1 MQRRTL
7 SVGAGLA
14 LAVVVLWSGTGTA
27 DDPPPIVVP
36 KDIREAV
43 TKMADA
49 VGKGEKIDKDAAAF
63 FKGHE
68 KDLKKTMWVFK
79 PREEDGTGGL
89 GVGPEPRKYKPD
101 GIEVLLY
108 NQLGPR
114 PNMQLDPKKH
124 GADLNRI
131 ADVALAMAEI
141 TDHYAPA
148 KKVDDKDP
156 AIWKSS
162 TAEMKKA
169 AAELK
174 AAVKAESKEDLKKA
188 LSNLSASCSHCHSVF
203 RD

>member
-7 SVGAGLA
+7 SAGAALA

-27 DDPPPIVVP
+27 DDPPIVVP
-36 KDIREAV
+36 KDIRESV

-49 VGKGEKIDKDAAAF
+49 VGKGQKVDKDAAAF

-68 KDLKKTMWVFK
+68 KDLKATMWVFK
-79 PREEDGTGGL
+79 EREKDGKGGF
-89 GVGPEPRKYKPD
+89 GVGSEPDKYKPD
-101 GIEVLLY
+101 GIDALLS
-108 NQLGPR
+108 NQLGRQPK
-114 PNMQLDPKKH
+114 MQLDPKQH

-141 TDHYAPA
+141 TNHYAPA

-156 AIWKSS
+156 AVWKSS

-169 AAELK
+169 SAELK
-174 AAVKAESKEDLKKA
+174 AAVKAESKEDLKKS